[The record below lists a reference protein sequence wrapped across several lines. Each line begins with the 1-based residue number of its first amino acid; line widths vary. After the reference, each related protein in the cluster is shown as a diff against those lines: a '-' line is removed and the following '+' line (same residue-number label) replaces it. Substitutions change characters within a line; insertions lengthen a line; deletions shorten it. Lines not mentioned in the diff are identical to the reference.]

1 MIPAQVNVR
10 DLLFEALRATGR
22 NVTFDKI
29 TVKQICENA
38 GVSTRTFYNHFRD
51 KYDLA
56 SWGYAH
62 GLKATLAKSGPTFS
76 DQQLASLKVVAEHGS
91 YLNSLFETTHGVDSF
106 RRALREANREIYSAR
121 ALETIGRTFNQQEI
135 FTLDVY
141 LGGLCEAYIAWW
153 REGMVIPPEEL
164 AQWAEQGIPE
174 IIRRPL
180 GVGDI

>member
-1 MIPAQVNVR
+1 MFI
-10 DLLFEALRATGR
+10 
-22 NVTFDKI
+22 
-29 TVKQICENA
+29 
-38 GVSTRTFYNHFRD
+38 VS
-51 KYDLA
+51 
-56 SWGYAH
+56 
-62 GLKATLAKSGPTFS
+62 
-76 DQQLASLKVVAEHGS
+76 
-91 YLNSLFETTHGVDSF
+91 
-106 RRALREANREIYSAR
+106 LREANREIYSAR